1 MKRELE
7 QMKLQEVELIEQV
20 DESEEKMQ
28 LEREPLQEAT
38 L

>member
-7 QMKLQEVELIEQV
+7 EMKLQEVELVEQA
-20 DESEEKMQ
+20 DGCEEKMQ